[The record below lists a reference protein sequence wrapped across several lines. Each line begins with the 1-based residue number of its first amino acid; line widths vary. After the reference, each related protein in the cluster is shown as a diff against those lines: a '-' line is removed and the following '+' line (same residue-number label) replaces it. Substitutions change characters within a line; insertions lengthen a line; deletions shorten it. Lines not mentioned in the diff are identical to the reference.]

1 MKDMKRI
8 GLGCMGMARRNEEN
22 SIRTVDTAL
31 DHGVTMF
38 NTGEFYNAGE
48 SEMVLGN
55 ALRRHPRDSYFV
67 SVKFGALPSRNGL
80 YGADVNPFNV
90 RAHLVYSLSRLG
102 LDYVDLYEPARMDK
116 AYPVE
121 DLIGAVADLVKE
133 GLVRHVGMTET
144 TAEELRR
151 GHAVSPIKF
160 FEKEYSLL
168 SRQMEEEDLP
178 TCRELGIP
186 VVAYGL
192 LGHGLLTDSFAT
204 GESTPNILPFLFRPE
219 DMDHNR
225 AIVRQLKEIADGKG
239 CSTANLAV
247 AWVLQRNPEMFAIIG
262 TTHPDHL
269 TESLKALEINLTE
282 EEMTLIGNLFA
293 PGNVRGGVLPK
304 TSYENGRFTR
314 IIK

>member
-1 MKDMKRI
+1 
-8 GLGCMGMARRNEEN
+8 MGMARRNEES
-22 SIRTVDTAL
+22 SIRTVDAAL

-48 SEMVLGN
+48 SEIVLGN
-55 ALRRHPRDSYFV
+55 ALRQHPRDKYFV
-67 SVKFGALPSRNGL
+67 SVKFGALPCRNGL

-90 RAHLVYSLSRLG
+90 KAHLVYSLSRLG
-102 LDYVDLYEPARMDK
+102 LDYVDLYEPARMDE

-121 DLIGAVADLVKE
+121 EVIGAVQELVKE

-144 TAEELRR
+144 TADELRR
-151 GHAVSPIKF
+151 GNAVCPIKY

-168 SRQMEEEDLP
+168 SRQMEVEDLP

-186 VVAYGL
+186 VIAYGL

-204 GESTPNILPFLFRPE
+204 GERSPHILPFLFRPE

-225 AIVRQLKEIADGKG
+225 AIVSRLKEIADDKG
-239 CSTANLAV
+239 CSTSNLAV
-247 AWVLQRNPEMFAIIG
+247 AWVLERNPDMLAIIG

-269 TESLKALEINLTE
+269 TDSLKALDITLSAE
-282 EEMTLIGNLFA
+282 ETDLIGQLFA

-304 TSYENGRFTR
+304 VQYKNGRFVGIR
-314 IIK
+314 

>member
-1 MKDMKRI
+1 MRRI
-8 GLGCMGMARRNEEN
+8 GLGCMGMARRNEES

-38 NTGEFYNAGE
+38 NTGEFYTNGE
-48 SEMVLGN
+48 SEIVLGK
-55 ALRRHPRDSYFV
+55 ALRQHPRDSYFV
-67 SVKFGALPSRNGL
+67 SVKFGALPSIQGL

-90 RAHLVYSLSRLG
+90 RAHLVYSLGRLG
-102 LDYVDLYEPARMDK
+102 LDYVDIYEPARMDD

-121 DLIGAVADLVKE
+121 EVIGAVNDLVKE

-151 GHAVSPIKF
+151 GNAVCPIKY

-168 SRQMEEEDLP
+168 SRRMEEEDLP
-178 TCRELGIP
+178 TCRKLGIP

-204 GESTPNILPFLFRPE
+204 GERTPHILPFLFRAE

-225 AIVRQLKEIADGKG
+225 AIVRQLKEIADAKG
-239 CSTANLAV
+239 CSTSNLAV
-247 AWVLQRNPEMFAIIG
+247 AWVLQKNPDMLAIIG

-269 TESLKALEINLTE
+269 VDSLQALEITLTD
-282 EEMTLIGNLFA
+282 EEMTLIGQIFA
-293 PGNVRGGVLPK
+293 PGHVRGGVLPK
-304 TSYENGRFTR
+304 MHYNNGRFLG
-314 IIK
+314 IK